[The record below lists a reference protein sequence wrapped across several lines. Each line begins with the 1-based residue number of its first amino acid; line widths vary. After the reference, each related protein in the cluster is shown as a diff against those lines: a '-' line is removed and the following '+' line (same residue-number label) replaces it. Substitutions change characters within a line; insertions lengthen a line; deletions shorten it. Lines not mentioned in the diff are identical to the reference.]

1 MNYLSIN
8 FCISNFFCGKI
19 MNIVFEIYL
28 SDFVVCFNEFFKL
41 MYEIEIRIK
50 ICFEKCILYF

>member
-8 FCISNFFCGKI
+8 FCIRNFFCGKI

-28 SDFVVCFNEFFKL
+28 SNFVVCFNEFFKL

>member
-1 MNYLSIN
+1 MIECLILSIN
-8 FCISNFFCGKI
+8 FCIRNFFCGKI

-41 MYEIEIRIK
+41 MYEIEYK
-50 ICFEKCILYF
+50 N